1 MYAIVGATGNTG
13 RVVTEHLLA
22 KGRQVRA
29 IGRSSERLH
38 PLEALGATSFLGS
51 LEDAADMARA
61 FCGVTAAYLMIPPKR
76 VGLGYYKRVGEVFA
90 QALRH
95 SEVSHV
101 VSLSSIGAHLR
112 ENAGHISD
120 FYDLEQA
127 INDVAEVSV
136 VHLRAGFF
144 MESLYS
150 ATNGIKNTGVMT
162 GLLRPDLAV
171 PRIATRD
178 IGAVAATL
186 LDRLD
191 FEGNTT
197 RELLGQ
203 RDLAMP
209 EVARVF
215 GEAVGLATLPYEQT
229 PFDRAERELVQSGLP
244 KELARHR
251 IKMYAGFN
259 DGTIRWLEQRSTRN
273 TTPTSIETFAAEE
286 FAPRFHATS
295 SHA

>member
-1 MYAIVGATGNTG
+1 M
-13 RVVTEHLLA
+13 
-22 KGRQVRA
+22 
-29 IGRSSERLH
+29 
-38 PLEALGATSFLGS
+38 
-51 LEDAADMARA
+51 
-61 FCGVTAAYLMIPPKR
+61 
-76 VGLGYYKRVGEVFA
+76 
-90 QALRH
+90 
-95 SEVSHV
+95 SHV

-191 FEGNTT
+191 FEGKTT

-215 GEAVGLATLPYEQT
+215 GEAVGLTTLPYEQT

-259 DGTIRWLEQRSTRN
+259 DGTIRWLEQRSARN

>member
-13 RVVTEHLLA
+13 RVVAQHLLA

-29 IGRSSERLH
+29 IGRSSERLQ
-38 PLEALGATSFLGS
+38 PLEALGATGFLGS

-61 FCGVTAAYLMIPPKR
+61 FRGVTAAYLMIPPKR
-76 VGLGYYKRVGEVFA
+76 VGLGYYKRVAEVFA
-90 QALRH
+90 QALRR

-112 ENAGHISD
+112 ESAGHIGD

-144 MESLYS
+144 MESLYG
-150 ATNGIKNTGVMT
+150 AINGIKNTGIMT

-171 PRIATRD
+171 PRVATRD
-178 IGAVAATL
+178 IGAVAAML
-186 LDRLD
+186 LDHLD
-191 FEGNTT
+191 FEGKTT

-215 GEAVGLATLPYEQT
+215 GEAVGLPTLLYEQT

-244 KELARHR
+244 KELVRHR
-251 IKMYAGFN
+251 IDMYAGFN
-259 DGTIRWLEQRSTRN
+259 DETIRWLERRSARN

-286 FAPRFHATS
+286 FAPRFYATS